1 LRIRHARLRSF
12 RRMGLSAL
20 GVIGGCFGVYT
31 VLAVAF
37 HALVE
42 PSLGKSYAAY
52 PVPAAALLP
61 PAPVAA
67 LPQIEATPRPALA
80 AAAGSETGTAAI
92 NPATSEATPTKIVA
106 AKTVAAN
113 SAADKSAAVEIEAA
127 AKTAV
132 KPTASGTRPT
142 ASGTRHR
149 RYARDRRNPFDFMFG
164 ASFGRRRWF

>member
-1 LRIRHARLRSF
+1 
-12 RRMGLSAL
+12 MGLSAL
-20 GVIGGCFGVYT
+20 GVIGGCLGVYA

-106 AKTVAAN
+106 AN